1 MAPIAPIGIPM
12 TNIEK
17 RIAKLETAT
26 GDQTPIMVWEGHPV
40 PPNPA
45 KRPVIT
51 VRWARD
57 ADEATSDPG
66 RKVPGDLGA

>member
-1 MAPIAPIGIPM
+1 M

-26 GDQTPIMVWEGHPV
+26 GDQDAIMVWEGCPI
-40 PPNPA
+40 PDNPA

-51 VRWARD
+51 VRWAKS
-57 ADEATSDPG
+57 ADEATLDPSKSVQTQ
-66 RKVPGDLGA
+66 RARIK